1 MQTGRYARLDPKTEQ
16 WIFYVLPEPYSHNRK
31 SWIDN
36 STDPVSLWYVD
47 HNSYLVHIQPR
58 Q

>member
-1 MQTGRYARLDPKTEQ
+1 
-16 WIFYVLPEPYSHNRK
+16 VLPEPYSHNRK
-31 SWIDN
+31 SWIDD

-47 HNSYLVHIQPR
+47 HNNYLVHIQPR